1 MDDRTMTAKLI
12 PLHHWAKLTYG
23 DAAPCSNTLR
33 KWARGDK
40 ITPPAEKHGREYFV
54 SPDARYATPEA
65 ENGTQDHVKTRRL
78 NQAGTGEAQFTAAP
92 GDCNAQART

>member
-54 SPDARYATPEA
+54 SPDARSDRVVSKYLIR
-65 ENGTQDHVKTRRL
+65 HSMTRGGR
-78 NQAGTGEAQFTAAP
+78 Q
-92 GDCNAQART
+92 